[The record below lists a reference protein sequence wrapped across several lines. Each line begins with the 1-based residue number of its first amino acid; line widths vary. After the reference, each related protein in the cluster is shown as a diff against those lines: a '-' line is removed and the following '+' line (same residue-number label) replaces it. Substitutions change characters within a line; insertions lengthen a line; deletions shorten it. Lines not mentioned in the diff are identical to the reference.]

1 MRVAGLAMI
10 MYPRSMVVLAF
21 KCLTLNGLALF
32 RLLLRSR
39 VLRIV

>member
-1 MRVAGLAMI
+1 MGVAGLAMI
-10 MYPRSMVVLAF
+10 VVVLAF